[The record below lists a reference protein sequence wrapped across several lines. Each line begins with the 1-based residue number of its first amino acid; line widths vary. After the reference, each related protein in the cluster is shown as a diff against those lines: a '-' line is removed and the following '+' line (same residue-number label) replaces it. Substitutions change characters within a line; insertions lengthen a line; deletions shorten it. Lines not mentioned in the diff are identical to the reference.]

1 MIRIMVADDHAGFR
15 AGLRALLATA
25 EGMEITAERRP
36 ASRPSRSSRRCSPM
50 WC

>member
-25 EGMEITAERRP
+25 GHVARP
-36 ASRPSRSSRRCSPM
+36 PGDRILSLVAS
-50 WC
+50 